1 MAYVI
6 VDGEV
11 TRTFFEGK
19 GVAFKETFKKRD
31 GSEGAAYYSAF
42 FQEPH
47 GLAEGAKGT
56 FKGNLSTKA
65 REYEDKD
72 GQPRTSVDVTLN
84 NTKFEPSDDQG
95 ETSPF

>member
-42 FQEPH
+42 FAEPH
-47 GLAEGAKGT
+47 GLGEGSKGT

-65 REYEDKD
+65 REYEDKE
-72 GQPRTSVDVTLN
+72 GQPRVSVDVTLN
-84 NTKFEPSDDQG
+84 NTKFEASADDGVDQ
-95 ETSPF
+95 PF